1 MAAPL
6 RRYVYYRVAERDVGA
21 CAQAAHAVFAALPF
35 GVELLRRPEVR
46 DGLATLMEVHGAAD
60 EKAAD
65 DAEARL
71 AAALAPWIVGGR
83 HVERFVPLD

>member
-1 MAAPL
+1 MAAPV

-21 CAQAAHAVFAALPF
+21 CAEAARAVFASLRFAI
-35 GVELLRRPEVR
+35 ELLRRPETR

-60 EKAAD
+60 ERAAD

-71 AAALAPWIVGGR
+71 AAALAPWIVGER